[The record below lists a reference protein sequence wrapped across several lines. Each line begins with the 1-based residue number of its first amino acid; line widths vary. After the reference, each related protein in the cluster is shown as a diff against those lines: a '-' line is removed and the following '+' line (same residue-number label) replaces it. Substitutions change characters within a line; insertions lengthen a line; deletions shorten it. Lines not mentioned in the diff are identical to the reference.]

1 MARGLRHNP
10 SRPWRD
16 TADSTARTAHD
27 LPPLRSTPALV
38 VDEQQLNHHAHAVIA
53 EPDPS
58 ASLGQEIDERLG
70 RLDVSFN
77 AHGFDAYGVSRSSL
91 AAGMRSPRSPR
102 QTRQSSHA
110 RDAG

>member
-1 MARGLRHNP
+1 M
-10 SRPWRD
+10 
-16 TADSTARTAHD
+16 
-27 LPPLRSTPALV
+27 PPLRSTPALV

-91 AAGMRSPRSPR
+91 AARRVCHVRHRRYRLHS
-102 QTRQSSHA
+102 TA
-110 RDAG
+110 RAARNRRLS